1 MKPTNKLMK
10 RLFLYLFLIFFTFQT
25 PSQADDIRDFQIEG
39 MSIGDSLL
47 DYFSEKQILDNKK
60 DWYEDK
66 SYAYTSFTKIKFLET
81 YDKLGFFYEE
91 GDKNY
96 KILSISGIIFCL
108 SNIEDC
114 IKKQK
119 EIDQELSE
127 LFKNAK
133 KSKDTYRY
141 PDNERGTGTNS
152 KAFQIFYDFNS
163 GDAIVIETRDWSEDS
178 DFGDNLSVNIDT
190 AVIQNW
196 ITKQ

>member
-1 MKPTNKLMK
+1 MKKLYT
-10 RLFLYLFLIFFTFQT
+10 YLFLILFCFQT
-25 PSQADDIRDFQIEG
+25 PSWADDIRDFQIEG

-66 SYAYTSFTKIKFLET
+66 SYAYTSFTEIKFLEI

-96 KILSISGIIFCL
+96 KILSISGIIFCR

-119 EIDQELSE
+119 EIDQELSG
-127 LFKNAK
+127 LFKNVK

-152 KAFQIFYDFNS
+152 KTFQIFYDFNS
-163 GDAIVIETRDWSEDS
+163 GDSIVIETKDWGEDS

-190 AVIQNW
+190 AAIQNF
-196 ITKQ
+196 ITK

>member
-1 MKPTNKLMK
+1 MKKL
-10 RLFLYLFLIFFTFQT
+10 LAILILVFTLQT
-25 PSQADDIRDFQIEG
+25 PSLADDIRDFQIEG

-60 DWYEDK
+60 DWYKGK
-66 SYAYTSFTKIKFLET
+66 SYAYTSFSEIKFLET

-96 KILSISGIIFCL
+96 KILSISGIIFCQ
-108 SNIEDC
+108 SNVEDC

-127 LFKNAK
+127 LFKNVK

-152 KAFQIFYDFNS
+152 KAFQIFYDFIS
-163 GDAIVIETRDWSEDS
+163 GDAIVIETRDWGEDS

-190 AVIQNW
+190 AVIQNF
-196 ITKQ
+196 ITK

>member
-1 MKPTNKLMK
+1 MVLS
-10 RLFLYLFLIFFTFQT
+10 LFLIT
-25 PSQADDIRDFQIEG
+25 PSWADDISDFQIEG

-60 DWYEDK
+60 DWYEGK
-66 SYAYTSFTKIKFLET
+66 SYAYTSFSEIKFLEK

-96 KILSISGIIFCL
+96 KILSISGIIFCQ
-108 SNIEDC
+108 SNVEDC

-119 EIDQELSE
+119 EIDQELSG
-127 LFKNAK
+127 LFKNVK

-152 KAFQIFYDFNS
+152 KAFQIFYNFNS
-163 GDAIVIETRDWSEDS
+163 GDAIVIETRDWGEDS

-190 AVIQNW
+190 AVIQNF